1 MAEVHGILAWI
12 VAVAAGALVVA
23 SVAMAVGS
31 ARSRLWLDRTILA
44 LLVAAIAAASG
55 GIVVAA
61 TAGPPRD
68 PLHLVYG
75 AAVLVVPVV
84 GRYVARGAE
93 PRRLGRMMA
102 VVAVVTAGVALRAIT
117 TGG

>member
-1 MAEVHGILAWI
+1 MAEVHGILAWV

-31 ARSRLWLDRTILA
+31 ARSRLWLDRAILA
-44 LLVAAIAAASG
+44 LLVAAVLAALG
-55 GIVVAA
+55 GIVVAI

-75 AAVLVVPVV
+75 AAALFVPVV
-84 GRYVARGAE
+84 GRYVV
-93 PRRLGRMMA
+93 RRADRRRFGRIMA
-102 VVAVVTAGVALRAIT
+102 VVSVVTVGVALRGIT